1 MYRKSVLV
9 QLIFISL
16 ITWGLASC
24 GNQESGKEKSKPT
37 KEVPAD
43 IRSISAEL
51 EKDSRNPE
59 LYYRRAQMY
68 LQTKDPVLAL
78 PDIDDAIRLDSLDP
92 MYHFTKARILYALN
106 RTLNAEQSYL
116 KTIELKPDFEE
127 AKMKLAELYLIVK
140 EHQKSIDLLNDV
152 VASNKRNAAAFF
164 FRGMNQKEMGDT
176 AKAIASFQ
184 RAFESDEAFYDAAI
198 QLGLLYTAKK
208 NPIALEYLN
217 AAIKMQPRS
226 VEAYFSR
233 AYYYQETKEFQKAL
247 IDYKKVIDLD
257 PANSDAY
264 YNVGVINYD
273 VKQYAAAVKSLDYCV
288 QMNPEMPE
296 AYFMRGLAYEKLGD
310 KSEALINFEHLRKM
324 GVVSD
329 ELNQALKRIR

>member
-16 ITWGLASC
+16 VIWGITSC
-24 GNQESGKEKSKPT
+24 GNQEPNKEKGKKTAEIPS
-37 KEVPAD
+37 D
-43 IRSISAEL
+43 IRSISSEI

-68 LQTKDPVLAL
+68 LQSKDPVLAL
-78 PDIDDAIRLDSLDP
+78 PDIDDAIRLDSIDP
-92 MYHFTKARILYALN
+92 MYHYTKARILYALN
-106 RTLNAEQSYL
+106 RTLAAEQSYV
-116 KTIELKPDFEE
+116 KSIELKSDFEE

-152 VASNKRNAAAFF
+152 VASNKRNAPAFF

-176 AKAIASFQ
+176 GKAIASFQ
-184 RAFESDEAFYDAAI
+184 RAFETDNAFYDAAI

-226 VEAYFSR
+226 IEAYFSR
-233 AYYYQETKEFQKAL
+233 AYYYQEMKDFQKAL
-247 IDYKKVIDLD
+247 SDYKKVIDLD

-264 YNVGVINYD
+264 YNVGVINYE
-273 VKQYAAAVKSLDYCV
+273 VKQYAAAVKSLDYCI
-288 QMNPEMPE
+288 QMNAEMPE

-310 KSEALINFEHLRKM
+310 KAEALLNFEHVRRM

-329 ELNQALKRIR
+329 ELRQALKRVK